1 MKKKKTQKM
10 PQKHLYKDKKINDA
24 KLLSDKKDKN

>member
-10 PQKHLYKDKKINDA
+10 PQKYLHKDKKINNS
-24 KLLSDKKDKN
+24 KLLSDKKNKN